1 MLVALRTHLLGKP
14 MVYVRLPP
22 YPEKAVLLHSIRSL
36 SIALLMAFTV
46 LGCGRDG
53 QGENRAVAQ
62 APPAVSVSTPVRR
75 EIVEWDEYTAR
86 MRAVEEVEVRAQV
99 SGQLESVEF
108 TDGAVVDEGDLL
120 FVIDRRPFVAELRER
135 EAQLKQAEAAAVNAR
150 TQFQRGSRLRKSRSI
165 SEEEYI
171 LRQTASQ
178 ASEADVQRAQAAVE
192 AAKLD
197 LQFTEVRAPIGGRI
211 SRPFVTKGNYVNG
224 GSGSADLLTRIVSLD
239 PIHAYF
245 EASERAFL
253 KYMRLSRSGERPSSR
268 SVRNPVYLRLAD
280 EQGYLHRGYM
290 DFVDNVLDPNT
301 GTMTGRALLANP
313 DGLLTPGLFARARL
327 PGSGVREALL
337 VPDAAIGSD
346 QTEKYVVVI
355 DADNK
360 ASFRTIEIGPIV
372 HGLRVV
378 REGLSG
384 NERIVISGLQRVIPG
399 QAVTPTAGDID
410 VKPEPL
416 TPADAQPVE
425 VAATEGVD

>member
-1 MLVALRTHLLGKP
+1 VHF
-14 MVYVRLPP
+14 
-22 YPEKAVLLHSIRSL
+22 ESIRSPFIVL
-36 SIALLMAFTV
+36 VTV
-46 LGCGRDG
+46 FVAAGCGHDG
-53 QGENRAVAQ
+53 QGGNQAAAQ
-62 APPAVSVSTPVRR
+62 APPAVTVSTPLRR

-86 MRAVEEVEVRAQV
+86 IRAVEEVEVRAQV

-108 TDGAVVDEGDLL
+108 SDGAVIEEGALL
-120 FVIDRRPFVAELRER
+120 FVIDRRPFEAELRER
-135 EAQLKQAEAAAVNAR
+135 QAQLKQAEAAAVNAR

-178 ASEADVQRAQAAVE
+178 ASEADVQRAQAALE

-268 SVRNPVYLRLAD
+268 SVRNPVFVRLAD
-280 EQGYLHRGYM
+280 EDDFPHRGYM

-313 DGLLTPGLFARARL
+313 DGLLTPGLFARVRL

-378 REGLSG
+378 RDGLSG
-384 NERIVISGLQRVIPG
+384 TESIVISGLQRVIPG
-399 QAVTPTAGDID
+399 QAVTPNSGEIELQ
-410 VKPEPL
+410 PEPL
-416 TPADAQPVE
+416 TPADARPVE